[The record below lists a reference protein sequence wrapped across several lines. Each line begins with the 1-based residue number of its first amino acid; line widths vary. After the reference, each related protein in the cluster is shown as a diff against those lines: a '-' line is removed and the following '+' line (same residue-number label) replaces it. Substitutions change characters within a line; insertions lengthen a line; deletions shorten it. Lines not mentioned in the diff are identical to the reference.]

1 MEKMLSFLEVEKMYL
16 VRTVTMIYT
25 GKLVGVNEQEF
36 LFEHV
41 HWIAET
47 ERWNE
52 SVKNVSFREQ
62 EEYPVDRKVVIG
74 RGALLDAVEI
84 DKLPVGNK

>member
-1 MEKMLSFLEVEKMYL
+1 MKTETFLELEKMYL

-25 GKLVGVNEQEF
+25 GRLVAVNEQEF
-36 LFEHV
+36 LFEKV

-52 SVKNVSFREQ
+52 SIRNVSFREQ
-62 EEYPVDRKVVIG
+62 EEYPIDRKVVIG